1 MFEGQG
7 IETMKVIID
16 KLGGWP
22 VLKGENW
29 DEKSWSLA
37 DTFIEIRKLFG
48 QRTDDLFDVGSYV
61 INLINFN
68 VRN

>member
-1 MFEGQG
+1 MSEGQG
-7 IETMKVIID
+7 LETMKVTID

-22 VLKGENW
+22 VLQGENW
-29 DEKSWSLA
+29 DEKSWSLTN
-37 DTFIEIRKLFG
+37 TFKEIRKLFG
-48 QRTDDLFDVGSYV
+48 QRTDDLFDIGSYV